1 MKGAVAVGS
10 GEGTPEVSESKMQVG
25 GEGGEGSDGSDGG
38 GESEGVNVDTDTLA
52 LYDVAAVIASRAEHP
67 VPQQCLGHH
76 VLAAVQRSRMMQ
88 TAIPHRSQAPDAGEA
103 MMHS

>member
-38 GESEGVNVDTDTLA
+38 GESEGVNVDTDTLV
-52 LYDVAAVIASRAEHP
+52 LYDVAAVITFLSP
-67 VPQQCLGHH
+67 LGFFT
-76 VLAAVQRSRMMQ
+76 LMTRY
-88 TAIPHRSQAPDAGEA
+88 AGSETPRQ
-103 MMHS
+103 